1 MAKTIIV
8 GGYGPGISRAVA
20 EKFGAEG
27 FSVALVGRSADKLAA
42 GVKALEA
49 KGVKAAGVTAD
60 LGDPAG
66 ARDAV
71 KQARA
76 ALGPITVLEWTAYN
90 GGAGDLTTA
99 DEAAIRGALDAGITG
114 LLAAVQEAL
123 PDLRKRKDAAD
134 AAILVTNGGL
144 GYVDPKVDAVG
155 VEWNAMGLSV
165 VNAAKNKLVGLLSQ
179 KLAPDKIYVGQV
191 MVLGAVKGSAFDSGQ
206 ATIEPAAVAGK
217 FWDLYQ
223 ARGEIRAEIG

>member
-1 MAKTIIV
+1 MAKTIMV
-8 GGYGPGISRAVA
+8 CGYGPGISKAVA
-20 EKFGAEG
+20 KKFGAEG

-42 GVKALEA
+42 GVEALEA
-49 KGVKAAGVTAD
+49 EGVKAAAVTGD
-60 LGDPAG
+60 LGDPAA
-66 ARDAV
+66 AREAV
-71 KQARA
+71 KKARA

-99 DEAAIRGALDAGITG
+99 DTAAIRASLDAGITG
-114 LLAAVQEAL
+114 FLAAVQEAL
-123 PDLRKRKDAAD
+123 PDLRKEKD

-144 GYVDPKVDAVG
+144 GYVDPKVDAGG
-155 VEWNAMGLSV
+155 VQWNAMGLSV

-191 MVLGAVKGSAFDSGQ
+191 MVLGSVKGTAFDSGQ
-206 ATIEPAAVAGK
+206 ATVDPAAVAGK

-223 ARGEIRAEIG
+223 ARGEIRAEIA

>member
-1 MAKTIIV
+1 MAKTIMV
-8 GGYGPGISRAVA
+8 CGYGPGISKAVA

-49 KGVKAAGVTAD
+49 KGVKAAAVTAD

-71 KQARA
+71 KKARA

-99 DEAAIRGALDAGITG
+99 DAAAIRASLDAGITG
-114 LLAAVQEAL
+114 FLAAVQEAL
-123 PDLRKRKDAAD
+123 PDLRQRKDAAD

-144 GYVDPKVDAVG
+144 GYANPQMDAAG
-155 VEWNAMGLSV
+155 VQWNAMGLSV

-179 KLAPDKIYVGQV
+179 KLAPDKIFVGQV
-191 MVLGAVKGSAFDSGQ
+191 MVLGSIKGSAFDSGQ
-206 ATIEPAAVAGK
+206 ATTEATTVAGR
-217 FWDLYQ
+217 FWDLYK
-223 ARGEIRAEIG
+223 ARGEIRAEIA

>member
-1 MAKTIIV
+1 MSKTIIV
-8 GGYGPGISRAVA
+8 AGYGPGISKAVA

-49 KGVKAAGVTAD
+49 KGVKAAAVTAD
-60 LGDPAG
+60 LGDPEG
-66 ARDAV
+66 AREAV
-71 KQARA
+71 KKARA

-99 DEAAIRGALDAGITG
+99 DAAAIRASLDAGITG
-114 LLAAVQEAL
+114 FLAAVQEAL

-144 GYVDPKVDAVG
+144 GYANPQMDAAG
-155 VEWNAMGLSV
+155 VQWNAMGLSV

-179 KLAPDKIYVGQV
+179 KLAPDKIFVGQV
-191 MVLGAVKGSAFDSGQ
+191 MVLGSIKGSAFDSGQ
-206 ATIEPAAVAGK
+206 ATTEAATVAGK

-223 ARGEIRAEIG
+223 ARGEIRVEIA

>member
-1 MAKTIIV
+1 MAKSIMV
-8 GGYGPGISRAVA
+8 CGYGPGISQAVA
-20 EKFGAEG
+20 KKFGAEG

-49 KGVKAAGVTAD
+49 SGVKAAAVTGD
-60 LGDPAG
+60 LGDPAA
-66 ARDAV
+66 AREAV
-71 KQARA
+71 KKARA

-99 DEAAIRGALDAGITG
+99 DTAAIRASLDAGITG
-114 LLAAVQEAL
+114 FLAAVQEAL
-123 PDLRKRKDAAD
+123 PDLRKEKD

-144 GYVDPKVDAVG
+144 GYVDPKVDAGG
-155 VEWNAMGLSV
+155 VQWNAMGLSV

-191 MVLGAVKGSAFDSGQ
+191 MVLGAVKGTAFDSGQ
-206 ATIEPAAVAGK
+206 ATIDPAAVAGK

-223 ARGEIRAEIG
+223 ARGEIRAEIA

>member
-1 MAKTIIV
+1 
-8 GGYGPGISRAVA
+8 
-20 EKFGAEG
+20 
-27 FSVALVGRSADKLAA
+27 
-42 GVKALEA
+42 
-49 KGVKAAGVTAD
+49 VKAAAVTAD

-71 KQARA
+71 KKARE

-99 DEAAIRGALDAGITG
+99 DTAAIRASLDAGITG
-114 LLAAVQEAL
+114 FLAAVQEAL
-123 PDLRKRKDAAD
+123 PDLRKEKDAAV
-134 AAILVTNGGL
+134 LVTNGGL

-155 VEWNAMGLSV
+155 IQWNAMGLSV

-191 MVLGAVKGSAFDSGQ
+191 MVLGSVKGSAFDTGQ
-206 ATIEPAAVAGK
+206 GTIEPAAIAGK
-217 FWDLYQ
+217 FWDLYE
-223 ARGEIRAEIG
+223 ARAEIRAEIG

>member
-1 MAKTIIV
+1 MSKTIIV
-8 GGYGPGISRAVA
+8 GGYGPGISKAVA

-27 FSVALVGRSADKLAA
+27 FSVALVGRSAERLAA
-42 GVKALEA
+42 GVKALET
-49 KGVKAAGVTAD
+49 KGVKAAAVTAD
-60 LGDPAG
+60 LGDPDG
-66 ARDAV
+66 AREAV
-71 KQARA
+71 KKARA

-99 DEAAIRGALDAGITG
+99 DTAAIRASLDAGITG
-114 LLAAVQEAL
+114 FLAAAQEAL
-123 PDLRKRKDAAD
+123 PDLRKEKD

-144 GYVDPKVDAVG
+144 GYADPKVDAVG
-155 VEWNAMGLSV
+155 VQWNAMGLSV
-165 VNAAKNKLVGLLSQ
+165 VNAAKHKLVGLLSQ

-206 ATIEPAAVAGK
+206 ATIESAAIAGK
-217 FWDLYQ
+217 FWDLYK

>member
-1 MAKTIIV
+1 MSKTIIV
-8 GGYGPGISRAVA
+8 GGYGPGISKAVA

-49 KGVKAAGVTAD
+49 KGVKAAAVTAD
-60 LGDPAG
+60 LGDPTG
-66 ARDAV
+66 AREAV

-99 DEAAIRGALDAGITG
+99 DTAAIRASLDAGITG
-114 LLAAVQEAL
+114 FLAAVQEAL
-123 PDLRKRKDAAD
+123 PDLRKEKD

-144 GYVDPKVDAVG
+144 GYADPKVDAVG
-155 VEWNAMGLSV
+155 VQWNAMGLSV
-165 VNAAKNKLVGLLSQ
+165 VNAAKHKLVGLLSA
-179 KLAPDKIYVGQV
+179 KLKPENIYVGEV
-191 MVLGAVKGSAFDSGQ
+191 MVLGSIKGSVFDDGH
-206 ATIEPAAVAGK
+206 ATIESAAVAGK

-223 ARGEIRAEIG
+223 ARGAATAEIG

>member
-1 MAKTIIV
+1 MSKTIIV
-8 GGYGPGISRAVA
+8 GGYGPGISKAVA

-49 KGVKAAGVTAD
+49 KGVKAAAVTAD
-60 LGDPAG
+60 LGDPTG

-71 KQARA
+71 KKARA

-99 DEAAIRGALDAGITG
+99 DAAAIRRGFDVGITG
-114 LLAAVQEAL
+114 FLSTVQEAL
-123 PDLRKRKDAAD
+123 PDLRKEKDAAV
-134 AAILVTNGGL
+134 LVTNGGL
-144 GYVDPKVDAVG
+144 GYADPKVDAGG
-155 VEWNAMGLSV
+155 VQWNAMGLSV
-165 VNAAKNKLVGLLSQ
+165 VNAAKHKLVGLLSQ
-179 KLAPDKIYVGQV
+179 KLAPDKIFVGQV
-191 MVLGAVKGSAFDSGQ
+191 MVLGSIKGSAFDSGQ
-206 ATIEPAAVAGK
+206 ATIDSATVAGK
-217 FWDLYQ
+217 FWDLYK